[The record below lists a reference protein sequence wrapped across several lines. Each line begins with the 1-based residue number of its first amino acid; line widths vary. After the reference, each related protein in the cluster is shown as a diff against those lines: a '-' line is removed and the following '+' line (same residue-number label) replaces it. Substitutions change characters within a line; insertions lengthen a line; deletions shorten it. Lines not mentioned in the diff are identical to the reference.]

1 MTSDGRSG
9 RAVILRL
16 ITNCPVQ
23 ECCWNLV
30 KKTIS
35 ESNGVQNVLSFRCS
49 LDGVDVVGTLFS
61 HLTFERGHVTDAAPR
76 RSVERCHSNV
86 AQTRSQ
92 ISWV

>member
-1 MTSDGRSG
+1 MINCFFFIYVLSQV
-9 RAVILRL
+9 VILRL

-35 ESNGVQNVLSFRCS
+35 ESNGSIAFVQNVLSFRCS

-76 RSVERCHSNV
+76 RS
-86 AQTRSQ
+86 
-92 ISWV
+92 

>member
-1 MTSDGRSG
+1 MRSDGRSG

-35 ESNGVQNVLSFRCS
+35 ESNGSIAFVQNVLPFRCS
-49 LDGVDVVGTLFS
+49 LDGVDVVGGTLFS
-61 HLTFERGHVTDAAPR
+61 HLTFERGQARD
-76 RSVERCHSNV
+76 
-86 AQTRSQ
+86 
-92 ISWV
+92 